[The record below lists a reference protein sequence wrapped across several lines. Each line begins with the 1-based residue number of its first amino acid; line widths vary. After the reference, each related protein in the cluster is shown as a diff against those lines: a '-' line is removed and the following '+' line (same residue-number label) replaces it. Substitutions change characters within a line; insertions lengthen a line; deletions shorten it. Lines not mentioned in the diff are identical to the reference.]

1 VSDRLTLITGRTRKQ
16 AIGMHKGKASA
27 EYLAATALV
36 EMNPDDMT
44 RLEVSDGGQ
53 VLLRMADGEVELT
66 AHAGTVPAGLVFVPM
81 GTMANKL
88 VGTET
93 LGTGM
98 PCFKGLQVDVTPL
111 PGEEVST

>member
-53 VLLRMADGEVELT
+53 VLLRTADGEVELT

>member
-1 VSDRLTLITGRTRKQ
+1 MSDRLTLITGRTREQ

-53 VLLRMADGEVELT
+53 VLLRTADGEVELT

>member
-1 VSDRLTLITGRTRKQ
+1 MSDPLTLITGRTRKQ

-53 VLLRMADGEVELT
+53 VLLRTADGEVELT

>member
-1 VSDRLTLITGRTRKQ
+1 MSDPLTLITGRTRKQ

-44 RLEVSDGGQ
+44 RLEVSEGGQ
-53 VLLRMADGEVELT
+53 VLLRTADGEAELT
-66 AHAGTVPAGLVFVPM
+66 ARAGTVPAGLVFVPM

-88 VGTET
+88 IGTET

-98 PCFKGLQVDVTPL
+98 PCFKGLKVDVTPL